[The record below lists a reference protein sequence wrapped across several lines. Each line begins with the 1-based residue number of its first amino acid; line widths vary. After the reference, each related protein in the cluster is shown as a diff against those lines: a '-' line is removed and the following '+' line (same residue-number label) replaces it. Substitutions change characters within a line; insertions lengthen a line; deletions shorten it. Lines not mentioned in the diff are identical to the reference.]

1 MSDKIMEPL
10 NLNPGSGMLFKR
22 AKESDKQPDYVG
34 EIEIPEGMQGR
45 KEISLWKRTAK
56 SGKVYLSVKVS
67 DPWKPTQK
75 TAPPRQAQRVAPQA
89 DPDFDDDL
97 PF

>member
-1 MSDKIMEPL
+1 MSEKIMEPL

-22 AKESDKQPDYVG
+22 AKKSEKQPDYVG
-34 EIEIPEGMQGR
+34 EIEIPAGMQGR

-56 SGKVYLSVKVS
+56 SGKVYLSVKVG

-75 TAPPRQAQRVAPQA
+75 AAPPARPQYNAPPA
-89 DPDFDDDL
+89 DPEFDDDL

>member
-1 MSDKIMEPL
+1 
-10 NLNPGSGMLFKR
+10 
-22 AKESDKQPDYVG
+22 
-34 EIEIPEGMQGR
+34 MQGR

-56 SGKVYLSVKVS
+56 SGKVYLSVKVG

-75 TAPPRQAQRVAPQA
+75 AAPPRYTPRPAPQA
-89 DPDFDDDL
+89 DPDFDDPI